1 MSEEIFIRILNN
13 SATEAE
19 RALFYQSI
27 EESGELR
34 EQYQQ
39 YKNLYTAA
47 SLKPELPLLIRK
59 QSFERFWKQVQPERQ
74 TKVLTLWYRYAAI
87 VLVTL
92 ATSFF
97 VQYAVMHI
105 SPRNDV
111 VQKIEYFSEKGSVS
125 KVVLEDG
132 SVIWLSSASRVYL
145 EKREN
150 GDMMARM
157 NGEAYFELVPESKRK
172 FLVDLGSFKV
182 RDIGTKFNIRAY
194 KHERVVYTSLV
205 DGKIEFL
212 SRSDQSML
220 TLNPGECMQ
229 YNKQSMRMA
238 LSRQDPI
245 ITTAWKDGKFV
256 FIDKTLS
263 EICQELE
270 NWYNV
275 KIVIE
280 NKALAATKY
289 TSVIKRTTTIKL
301 VLQMLSL
308 TDKINY
314 SITDKKEGSDI
325 VLIY

>member
-19 RALFYQSI
+19 KSSFFKSI
-27 EESGELR
+27 EEDGDQR
-34 EQYQQ
+34 EQYKQC
-39 YKNLYTAA
+39 KNLYVA
-47 SLKPELPLLIRK
+47 SSLHPEMHDSMQK
-59 QSFERFWKQVQPERQ
+59 ESFERFWNRVHPGKQQ
-74 TKVLTLWYRYAAI
+74 KVLNLWYRYAAV

-92 ATSFF
+92 ATSFLIQDLIPNNQSGDEI
-97 VQYAVMHI
+97 VQ
-105 SPRNDV
+105 
-111 VQKIEYFSEKGSVS
+111 QIEYSSEKGSVS

-132 SVIWLSSASRVYL
+132 SAIWISSASSVKL
-145 EKREN
+145 EKKGN
-150 GDMMARM
+150 GEMMARM
-157 NGEAYFELVPESKRK
+157 NGEAYFDMVPDPGRK
-172 FLVDLGSFKV
+172 FSVDMGTFKV

-194 KHERVVYTSLV
+194 KDEPGVYTSLV

-212 SRSDQSML
+212 SKADQKLL
-220 TLNPGECMQ
+220 TMKPGEYLQ
-229 YNKQSMRMA
+229 FNKQSMMMTV
-238 LSRQDPI
+238 SEQDPTI
-245 ITTAWKDGKFV
+245 ATAWKDGKFV

-263 EICQELE
+263 EICHELE

-275 KIVIE
+275 RIVIE
-280 NKALAATKY
+280 NKTLAATKY

-314 SITDKKEGSDI
+314 KITDKKEGNDI